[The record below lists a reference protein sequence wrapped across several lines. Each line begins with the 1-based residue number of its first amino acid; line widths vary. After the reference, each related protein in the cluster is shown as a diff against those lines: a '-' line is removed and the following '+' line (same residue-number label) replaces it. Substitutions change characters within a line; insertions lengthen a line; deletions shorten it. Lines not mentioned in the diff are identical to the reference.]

1 MGVVED
7 VQVGDVVVEWVGMAL
22 VVSMLQVVQGD
33 VVVQVGNVG
42 EV

>member
-1 MGVVED
+1 MED